1 MTRLPKG
8 WRGLKDVRGVYV
20 KTKSLYQVERDVYAK
35 WRGYHCGDCLHPRT
49 IGYDRAIDA
58 MNAVDRLIKEEP
70 APLVTHHTDDGQIVV
85 TRDTSGT

>member
-1 MTRLPKG
+1 MPNGAGTIA
-8 WRGLKDVRGVYV
+8 VTVY
-20 KTKSLYQVERDVYAK
+20 T
-35 WRGYHCGDCLHPRT
+35 PRT